1 MQGLSDGLYGG
12 GCCEHKRKLHWYPAE
27 SAYEEYMETI
37 VDSGNG

>member
-1 MQGLSDGLYGG
+1 MLGWSDGLYGG
-12 GCCEHKRKLHWYPAE
+12 EHKKRLHWYPAE